1 MTDNEYND
9 SSKGLRR
16 GAHNASASSLDE
28 SFKHNISGPYDFRHV
43 THTRHEQ
50 LPNIHRVSR
59 LELAAEFSAIRA
71 SQPPSSGKL
80 KGIKAEDLQLDNFS
94 AEASGTSTPDGLEM
108 RSPESHQQPWEGVRH
123 AAADAER
130 QFNSPEKLRKPPPRP
145 PRSPTMPCPPP
156 RMSSRTD
163 SMIYDSIANVS
174 MDRPETISGFRKS
187 KAFHL
192 PIAPPRPLMRSD
204 MSEDIAQVVKSPPRS
219 PEPEAWPLASPFESV
234 QLADVPEE
242 EEHVS
247 AARRSRV
254 STELRSSKS
263 VPALSAQMFAGR
275 RGSIFHETAIPRSRG
290 PKDEKMGVAL
300 SPSRPTV
307 ELTHDS
313 WEDDI
318 DYCYEHEAEADCDYK
333 WETTSLDG
341 AALDS
346 PTIPHNTTSSDSKT
360 TIKVSTTPNL
370 VTPAA
375 TEAPLLSPL
384 SNTSIDSPGVTTPAL
399 PRPNLTRNHSNE
411 SSFKESH
418 GFTLSP
424 SLLIPTDYSSQIDQD
439 ALYDELLFN
448 DQDHQHALHAQHQFD
463 TYRISAE
470 GNPSS
475 SASYRSSNWSRA
487 SASTTLSKS
496 SSHESV
502 VILSRAASIALQHRS
517 ISSTASGS
525 VPDLVHSSKAKRDTA
540 ELDRARNVDTQA
552 PEVPAVPL
560 RNKAS
565 MGLGS
570 PTEHDRVLSPVAE
583 MYTDSMAMPS
593 TSLLAGAAHGRKM
606 SVPMHTAKPS
616 ETPKSGRKRA
626 MSAKSKGGYNLF
638 PQI

>member
-1 MTDNEYND
+1 
-9 SSKGLRR
+9 
-16 GAHNASASSLDE
+16 
-28 SFKHNISGPYDFRHV
+28 
-43 THTRHEQ
+43 
-50 LPNIHRVSR
+50 
-59 LELAAEFSAIRA
+59 
-71 SQPPSSGKL
+71 
-80 KGIKAEDLQLDNFS
+80 
-94 AEASGTSTPDGLEM
+94 
-108 RSPESHQQPWEGVRH
+108 
-123 AAADAER
+123 
-130 QFNSPEKLRKPPPRP
+130 
-145 PRSPTMPCPPP
+145 
-156 RMSSRTD
+156 
-163 SMIYDSIANVS
+163 
-174 MDRPETISGFRKS
+174 
-187 KAFHL
+187 
-192 PIAPPRPLMRSD
+192 
-204 MSEDIAQVVKSPPRS
+204 
-219 PEPEAWPLASPFESV
+219 
-234 QLADVPEE
+234 
-242 EEHVS
+242 
-247 AARRSRV
+247 
-254 STELRSSKS
+254 
-263 VPALSAQMFAGR
+263 MFAGR

-525 VPDLVHSSKAKRDTA
+525 VPELVHSSKAKRDTA

-638 PQI
+638 PQIWIISDILTIALQHHSYSTISFLFKGDGIKVLEVVRTWKRPLVPTTNIQSLPTAKKFPCWSLLGREQPAARTGLNCWIGYPRQMFSRPWLSQAPMAWKRAWDKQKSISDFLSDILVEDWKHWSSWGHIS